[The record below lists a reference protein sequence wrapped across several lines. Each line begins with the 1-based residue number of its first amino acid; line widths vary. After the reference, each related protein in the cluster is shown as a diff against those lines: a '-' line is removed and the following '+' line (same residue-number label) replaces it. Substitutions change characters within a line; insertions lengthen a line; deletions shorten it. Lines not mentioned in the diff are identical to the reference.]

1 MKKIS
6 IITVTLNNFNTIEQT
21 IKSVLDQNYL
31 NLEYI
36 VIDGGSSDGTIEI
49 LKKYK
54 NRFKYF
60 DSGPDKGVYD
70 AMNKGI
76 LKASGD
82 LIGFV
87 NGGDFLY
94 QKSLI
99 EISKIFSQQ
108 KTDFFFTVADIDYI
122 DSNNKIIGSKTCLSN
137 TQIYKRRFIEMPA
150 NHLAIFVPL
159 KTFKQFGLFDLRF
172 KFRSDF
178 HFILK
183 LMKHHYKPLKLEK
196 KIGAFRT
203 GGISGG
209 YLTYLENYKVITSL
223 KEKKIIAIYSS
234 LRGIFRLFIYRLFN
248 QILNFFFKINI
259 NNKK

>member
-6 IITVTLNNFNTIEQT
+6 IVTVTLNNFNNIEQT
-21 IKSVLDQNYL
+21 IKSVLDQHYL

-36 VIDGGSSDGTIEI
+36 VIDGGSSDGTVEI
-49 LKKYK
+49 LNKYK
-54 NRFKYF
+54 DRFKYF
-60 DSGPDKGVYD
+60 ESCLDNGVYD

-94 QKSLI
+94 QDSLI
-99 EISKIFSQQ
+99 ETSKIFSQQ
-108 KTDFFFTVADIDYI
+108 KSDYFFSVADIDYI
-122 DSNNKIIGSKTCLSN
+122 DNNNKIIGSKICLSN
-137 TQIYKRRFIEMPA
+137 DQIYKKRFIEMPA

-159 KTFKQFGLFDLRF
+159 KAFKQFGLFDLRF
-172 KFRSDF
+172 KYRADY

-183 LMKHHYKPLKLEK
+183 LMKYQYKPLKLKK
-196 KIGAFRT
+196 KIGAFRI

-223 KEKKIIAIYSS
+223 NENEIIAIYSS
-234 LRGIFRLFIYRLFN
+234 LRGVFKLFIYRIFN
-248 QILNFFFKINI
+248 QILNFFLK
-259 NNKK
+259 